1 MTNAFIVSRILNLF
15 QKSRERKGSKRFA
28 SRILGVSV
36 LTMIVLVAGCAN
48 TPAPSAPVITTNPTT
63 SLTVTAGA
71 TATFTAAASGTP
83 TPTVQWMVSTGGGA
97 FTAVAGATSATL
109 SFTTTAAQTG
119 NSYEAVF
126 TNTQGSA
133 TTTAATLT
141 VNTLPVITTNPT
153 NVSVLAGAMA
163 TFTAAATGSPAPT
176 VQWQV
181 STNAGVTFTNLAG
194 ATTVT
199 LSFATAAAQN
209 GNQYKAVFTNAAGS
223 TSTTAATLTVLA
235 PALSI
240 VKSHAGNFTVGTNG
254 VFTIAVSN
262 SGNSPTTGSITVTD
276 TLAAGLTFVSGTGT
290 NWGCAAVLQVV
301 TCTNAGPIAAASAAG
316 NITLTVAV
324 ALNAPA
330 SIGNTAIAAT
340 AGSANASS
348 TDTVTVLS
356 PDLAIA
362 VSHSGSF
369 TAGLNGVF
377 TIAVSNVGTAPSSGT
392 ITVTDTLD
400 NNFSFASAAGTGWGC
415 VNVAQVVTCT
425 NAGPIANGASA
436 GNITLTVLV
445 SAAAPAGNLSDTA
458 VVATT
463 GDNNVAN
470 NTSTNTVAIAAA
482 PDLAIVKTGSSIF
495 VAGTNA
501 TFQIAVNNVSTG
513 PTVGGI
519 TVTDTLN
526 ANFTFVSGTGTGWAC
541 SAVAQLV
548 TCTNSGPIAGSASAA
563 NIVLTVAVN
572 AAATGSIPNT
582 ATVQTTDDNN
592 AANNSSTATV
602 TVTAT
607 APDLSITKTTSGAFV
622 AGSNGTFQIAVS
634 NIGTAATAGT
644 ITVTDT
650 LNAAFTFVSGTG
662 TNWTCAAVLQ
672 LVTCTNPGPIANGAA
687 AGNITLTV
695 GISGAASGS
704 IANTGTVADAGDT
717 TDVADKTSTVN
728 ANVGSGTTASV
739 QITNPQ
745 SQPQPIPLGTGG
757 IVNFIATITNGA
769 NGVGV
774 NWTVNGI
781 AGGSSTVGTITPS
794 TTSGATQQ
802 AMYTAPASV
811 PGTGGT
817 ITITAT
823 YAGAGG
829 AQATAT
835 INLVANVDSNLP
847 AGQYAF
853 QTRGFTAAGLP
864 VGMVGTFTSN
874 GTGGLSN
881 VLIDT
886 VTVNAGGNG
895 NSGSTA
901 TSKVAWNGT
910 YAMDTANHGLINL
923 TLASNASVQMNFGF
937 VVIGGNGSLVELD
950 PPLGSTAFGSFSSAS
965 SSSFVLGSGGVN
977 GPFVLRL
984 DGPGAPGSGN
994 ISSAVIGQLTVA
1006 QTGSSTTAG
1015 TITGSFTDNHG
1026 NASSTVA
1033 PSTITMDAD
1042 GSGHGTVSLTLN
1054 GTNGSPTLSFYVS
1067 DSGKIYLIETDS
1079 NNEVQTGM
1087 LRSQTIPAGGFTT
1100 ANALSSAM
1108 IFEAMGVYA
1117 NPGHASVIIGA
1128 FSPNTSGQITAGE
1141 YDASDG
1147 GTIPAGP
1154 PVQLTGTFALTGP
1167 APGQGTLTLTNG
1179 GTTIISFVFYLRQ
1192 AGEAFILE
1200 QPNGGV
1206 TERRVGQMGTQTEPV
1221 GGFTNATLNGI
1232 TNTVGTQT
1240 TTAASVNGV
1249 AVVQFGTGTYAGSS
1263 ADGSALGQ
1271 SPFIGGTSTGALN
1284 FTDSVRGRGTLTPTG
1299 TGSIFGAASVVFYAI
1314 DNTGAAI
1321 LISVDPTILEPQII
1335 IVGH

>member
-133 TTTAATLT
+133 TTLFRSLT
-141 VNTLPVITTNPT
+141 GNPLPVITTNPT

-181 STNAGVTFTNLAG
+181 STNGGASFTSVAA
-194 ATTVT
+194 ATTTT
-199 LSFATAAAQN
+199 LSFVTTASQN

-223 TSTTAATLTVLA
+223 TSTTAATLTVLS

-290 NWGCAAVLQVV
+290 HWSCAGALQVV

-356 PDLAIA
+356 PDLTIA

-400 NNFSFASAAGTGWGC
+400 NNFSFFSAAGTGWGC
-415 VNVAQVVTCT
+415 VNVAQLVTCT

-482 PDLAIVKTGSSIF
+482 PDLAIVKTASSNF
-495 VAGTNA
+495 VAGSNA
-501 TFQIAVNNVSTG
+501 TYSIAVNNVSTG

-526 ANFTFVSGTGTGWAC
+526 ANFTFGSGAGTGWAC

-572 AAATGSIPNT
+572 AAATGSISNT

-602 TVTAT
+602 TVTAA

-622 AGSNGTFQIAVS
+622 AGSNGIFQIAVS
-634 NIGTAATAGT
+634 NVGTAATAGT

-650 LNAAFTFVSGTG
+650 LNAAFAFVSSGTG

-672 LVTCTNPGPIANGAA
+672 VVTCTNPGPIANGAA

-704 IANTGTVADAGDT
+704 IANTATVADAGDT

-728 ANVGSGTTASV
+728 ANVGSGSTASV

-823 YAGAGG
+823 
-829 AQATAT
+829 
-835 INLVANVDSNLP
+835 
-847 AGQYAF
+847 
-853 QTRGFTAAGLP
+853 
-864 VGMVGTFTSN
+864 
-874 GTGGLSN
+874 
-881 VLIDT
+881 
-886 VTVNAGGNG
+886 
-895 NSGSTA
+895 
-901 TSKVAWNGT
+901 
-910 YAMDTANHGLINL
+910 
-923 TLASNASVQMNFGF
+923 
-937 VVIGGNGSLVELD
+937 
-950 PPLGSTAFGSFSSAS
+950 
-965 SSSFVLGSGGVN
+965 
-977 GPFVLRL
+977 
-984 DGPGAPGSGN
+984 
-994 ISSAVIGQLTVA
+994 
-1006 QTGSSTTAG
+1006 
-1015 TITGSFTDNHG
+1015 
-1026 NASSTVA
+1026 
-1033 PSTITMDAD
+1033 
-1042 GSGHGTVSLTLN
+1042 
-1054 GTNGSPTLSFYVS
+1054 
-1067 DSGKIYLIETDS
+1067 
-1079 NNEVQTGM
+1079 
-1087 LRSQTIPAGGFTT
+1087 RS
-1100 ANALSSAM
+1100 
-1108 IFEAMGVYA
+1108 E
-1117 NPGHASVIIGA
+1117 
-1128 FSPNTSGQITAGE
+1128 
-1141 YDASDG
+1141 
-1147 GTIPAGP
+1147 
-1154 PVQLTGTFALTGP
+1154 
-1167 APGQGTLTLTNG
+1167 
-1179 GTTIISFVFYLRQ
+1179 
-1192 AGEAFILE
+1192 
-1200 QPNGGV
+1200 
-1206 TERRVGQMGTQTEPV
+1206 
-1221 GGFTNATLNGI
+1221 
-1232 TNTVGTQT
+1232 
-1240 TTAASVNGV
+1240 
-1249 AVVQFGTGTYAGSS
+1249 
-1263 ADGSALGQ
+1263 
-1271 SPFIGGTSTGALN
+1271 
-1284 FTDSVRGRGTLTPTG
+1284 
-1299 TGSIFGAASVVFYAI
+1299 
-1314 DNTGAAI
+1314 
-1321 LISVDPTILEPQII
+1321 
-1335 IVGH
+1335 